1 MARSEAKPFHCRCLL
16 PTSPPAA
23 WLSAPPTPHFPSAS
37 PFSSSRGGPRGCWPP
52 DEGDWRWWDPY
63 DKREY
68 DPGRFGFKG
77 SPRFDDLKLRSPEA
91 AACTRLGV
99 GERRL
104 GSVRFVEEGRWKQQ
118 LRRRGSRRPASV
130 ASCDAAGRQ
139 EAPRRWP
146 HPRRP
151 SGWHQHRYRKG
162 LARRPPPGRSASPRR
177 LEKERERQAVMSR
190 SDPVALCVQL
200 AQAGA
205 GRPLAPSPRH
215 CSAFPHQPVARASS
229 APGGRPVR
237 ASCAMVFKQ
246 HVRTMP
252 RGHRCRALKS
262 DGWHLVIL
270 CPVTLEKLIVTQLAA
285 CAEGNW

>member
-1 MARSEAKPFHCRCLL
+1 MFGSDARLHGGYLVLVRLCA
-16 PTSPPAA
+16 SPP
-23 WLSAPPTPHFPSAS
+23 
-37 PFSSSRGGPRGCWPP
+37 R
-52 DEGDWRWWDPY
+52 
-63 DKREY
+63 REY

-151 SGWHQHRYRKG
+151 SG
-162 LARRPPPGRSASPRR
+162 
-177 LEKERERQAVMSR
+177 
-190 SDPVALCVQL
+190 
-200 AQAGA
+200 
-205 GRPLAPSPRH
+205 
-215 CSAFPHQPVARASS
+215 
-229 APGGRPVR
+229 
-237 ASCAMVFKQ
+237 
-246 HVRTMP
+246 
-252 RGHRCRALKS
+252 
-262 DGWHLVIL
+262 
-270 CPVTLEKLIVTQLAA
+270 
-285 CAEGNW
+285 

>member
-63 DKREY
+63 DK
-68 DPGRFGFKG
+68 
-77 SPRFDDLKLRSPEA
+77 FDDLKLRSPEA

-151 SGWHQHRYRKG
+151 KKG
-162 LARRPPPGRSASPRR
+162 SRAARRPAAPPR
-177 LEKERERQAVMSR
+177 
-190 SDPVALCVQL
+190 
-200 AQAGA
+200 
-205 GRPLAPSPRH
+205 
-215 CSAFPHQPVARASS
+215 
-229 APGGRPVR
+229 
-237 ASCAMVFKQ
+237 
-246 HVRTMP
+246 
-252 RGHRCRALKS
+252 
-262 DGWHLVIL
+262 
-270 CPVTLEKLIVTQLAA
+270 LAA
-285 CAEGNW
+285 SRKSESGRRS

>member
-151 SGWHQHRYRKG
+151 SEKG
-162 LARRPPPGRSASPRR
+162 SRAARRPAAPPR
-177 LEKERERQAVMSR
+177 
-190 SDPVALCVQL
+190 
-200 AQAGA
+200 
-205 GRPLAPSPRH
+205 
-215 CSAFPHQPVARASS
+215 
-229 APGGRPVR
+229 
-237 ASCAMVFKQ
+237 
-246 HVRTMP
+246 
-252 RGHRCRALKS
+252 
-262 DGWHLVIL
+262 
-270 CPVTLEKLIVTQLAA
+270 LAA
-285 CAEGNW
+285 SRKSESGRRS